1 MPTGSCWRG
10 LSKVSKCDGNFSP
23 GKMSHFLSVFL
34 RTWSSVPTTFATRI
48 ARLTPL
54 LLAWDLSCAAS
65 VPNVLDWSHRFP
77 AARWFCPEDP
87 SWTVGPVGH
96 GNGLPKVT
104 SPNKSCHAKSRYLK
118 RDPHI
123 QNLHGIGTAVLNSFL
138 EINLL
143 VYKVV
148 VANNSQG
155 QKSSPKSFP
164 NTTSNPECSKNN
176 WKQL

>member
-1 MPTGSCWRG
+1 MPTGFLLEGFIKSFEMRWKS
-10 LSKVSKCDGNFSP
+10 LSRKNVSLFTSFSP
-23 GKMSHFLSVFL
+23 NMIFG
-34 RTWSSVPTTFATRI
+34 AN

-54 LLAWDLSCAAS
+54 LLAWTSLAQHLYQMFLTGHLGFLRQGGFARRIP
-65 VPNVLDWSHRFP
+65 VEQLAQLVMETVFVLKP
-77 AARWFCPEDP
+77 Q
-87 SWTVGPVGH
+87 
-96 GNGLPKVT
+96 NPKVT

-148 VANNSQG
+148 VANICKQFAR
-155 QKSSPKSFP
+155 PKVIPKTFP

-176 WKQL
+176 

>member
-1 MPTGSCWRG
+1 
-10 LSKVSKCDGNFSP
+10 
-23 GKMSHFLSVFL
+23 
-34 RTWSSVPTTFATRI
+34 VPTTFATRI

-54 LLAWDLSCAAS
+54 LLAWTSLAQHLYQMFLTGHIGFLRQGGFARRIP
-65 VPNVLDWSHRFP
+65 VEQLAQLVMETVFVLKP
-77 AARWFCPEDP
+77 Q
-87 SWTVGPVGH
+87 
-96 GNGLPKVT
+96 NPKVT
-104 SPNKSCHAKSRYLK
+104 SPNKSCHAKSIYLK

-176 WKQL
+176 